1 MTDEHDAMN
10 AAIRAAAGRTLP
22 PEDEQDEE
30 TPARPG
36 TANAGVRA
44 LPDEDGPDMDDL
56 IRRAVSRSRYGHD
69 GTQLKPLPR

>member
-22 PEDEQDEE
+22 AEDEQDEE

-36 TANAGVRA
+36 IANGGV
-44 LPDEDGPDMDDL
+44 LPMPAAEDDMDDL
-56 IRRAVSRSRYGHD
+56 IRKAASRSKYGHD
-69 GTQLKPLPR
+69 GSMPKPLPR